1 MKFSET
7 AITGCFLIELEPR
20 SDERGFF
27 SRMYCADEFRCYG
40 LDPHIAQ
47 INTALTIKTGT
58 VRGMHFQI
66 APHADTKLLRC
77 LNGAVYDVCV
87 DLRPDS
93 PSYCQWVSV
102 ELTAGNRH
110 MLFLPAGTAHGYQ
123 TLTDNAEI
131 MYTTNRKYAPESAT
145 GVRYNDPAFGV
156 QWPLAVTEISDADR
170 NWPDFRK
177 RGDSM
182 TSQGKRNDYC

>member
-7 AITGCFLIELEPR
+7 AIAGCFLIELEPR
-20 SDERGFF
+20 TDERGFF
-27 SRMYCADEFRCYG
+27 SRMYCADEFRRHG
-40 LDPHIAQ
+40 LDPHVAQ
-47 INTALTIKTGT
+47 VNTALTIKAGT
-58 VRGMHFQI
+58 VRGMHFQT

-93 PSYCQWVSV
+93 PSYCQWVAV

-131 MYTTNRKYAPESAT
+131 MYATNRNYAPESAT
-145 GVRYNDPAFGV
+145 GVRYNDPAFSV
-156 QWPLAVTEISDADR
+156 QWPLAVTEMSDADR
-170 NWPDFRK
+170 NWQAFRR
-177 RGDSM
+177 RG
-182 TSQGKRNDYC
+182 G

>member
-7 AITGCFLIELEPR
+7 AIAGCFLIELEPR

-27 SRMYCADEFRCYG
+27 SRMYCADEFRLHG

-47 INTALTIKTGT
+47 INTALTIKAGT

-131 MYTTNRKYAPESAT
+131 MYTTNRRYAPESAT

-170 NWPDFRK
+170 NWPDFRR
-177 RGDSM
+177 RGD
-182 TSQGKRNDYC
+182 